1 MKYFDPLLSVSLEIS
16 FSGNGSGNTVQGC
29 TSYNAADCQNINL
42 MKIGASLNEYIED
55 NYKVHV

>member
-1 MKYFDPLLSVSLEIS
+1 MFLLKSP
-16 FSGNGSGNTVQGC
+16 FPGNGSGNTVQGC

-55 NYKVHV
+55 DHKVHVHIVG